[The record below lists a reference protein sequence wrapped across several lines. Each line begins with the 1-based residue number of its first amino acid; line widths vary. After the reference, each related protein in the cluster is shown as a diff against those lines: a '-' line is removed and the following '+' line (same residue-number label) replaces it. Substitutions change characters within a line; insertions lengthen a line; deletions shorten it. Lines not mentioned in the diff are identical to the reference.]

1 MITATDPPILDAL
14 QQKGV
19 LVSAHVRYWRGRKK
33 LRPEDV
39 GLDPDT
45 INNDLIAL
53 GQKRLVAKEALD
65 AFALIEGRAHALVEA
80 ASFPFLK
87 MARFVPNDRIGALIM
102 RLDELKIEFE
112 REIERFV
119 ANYNQVRA
127 DALSQWRQVAQGL
140 VSDPARLVRTIEDAF
155 PIDVRQSF
163 GFGYQLFQISA
174 PKDVRLAAYDA
185 ALSSEVLDARRNA
198 ADAASRAI
206 KENAEAFVAES
217 VRTLRVETAKLCDDV
232 LATLRGGTVNQKTL
246 NRLDRFVD
254 RFRSLNFVGDA
265 EMERR
270 LKEFRAEFLG
280 TGAADYRDS
289 DSARFGLVQG
299 ISRLRNEATILASQD
314 GKEMASRFGEVGRR
328 KFGRAS

>member
-1 MITATDPPILDAL
+1 MISQSNPPILDVL

-33 LRPEDV
+33 LKPEDV
-39 GLDPDT
+39 GLDPEA

-53 GQKRLVAKEALD
+53 GQKRLVTKEAL
-65 AFALIEGRAHALVEA
+65 ATFALIEGRAHAQVEA

-87 MARFVPNDRIGALIM
+87 MARFVPNDRIGDLIQ
-102 RLDELKIEFE
+102 RLDGLKAEFDQ
-112 REIERFV
+112 EIERFL
-119 ANYNQVRA
+119 ANYNQVRS
-127 DALSQWRQVAQGL
+127 DALSEWRTVAQGL
-140 VSDPARLVRTIEDAF
+140 VADPDRLVRTIEDAF

-163 GFGYQLFQISA
+163 GFDYQLFQISA
-174 PKDVRLAAYDA
+174 PKNVRLAAYDA
-185 ALSSEVLDARRNA
+185 ALSTEVAEARSQA
-198 ADAASRAI
+198 ARAAAMAI
-206 KENAEAFVAES
+206 KESAEAFVGES
-217 VRTLRVETAKLCDDV
+217 VRTLRIETAKLCEDV
-232 LATLRGGTVNQKTL
+232 LATLKSGKVNQKTL

-280 TGAADYRDS
+280 TGAADYRNS

-299 ISRLRNEATILASQD
+299 LNRLRNEATILASQD

-328 KFGRAS
+328 KFGRAG